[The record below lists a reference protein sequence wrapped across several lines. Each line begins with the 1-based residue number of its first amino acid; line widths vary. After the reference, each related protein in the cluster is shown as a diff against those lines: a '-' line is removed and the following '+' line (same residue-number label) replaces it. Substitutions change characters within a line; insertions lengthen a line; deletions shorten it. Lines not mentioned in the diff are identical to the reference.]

1 MRTISINLVS
11 YRTYLVIMAL
21 LASVVSWAQETT
33 QTFTME
39 ALSQYSDE
47 TGVISEGD
55 GVYVMTKDLEIPAGN
70 TFSISGTSQIKMADG
85 VRLTIDCYADFN
97 PNSALENGDKRVL
110 ITRTDA
116 DAKPQGIFMAY
127 DSETE
132 EVVTFSNIDF
142 EYVGLRNF
150 AVHGFEVRNC
160 TFRYANGALTGS
172 GALGLGTSGAYFYV
186 EDCVFE
192 DNEVP
197 AIGGAA
203 NYSNGLYIEN
213 CRFINNNTQNTNKP
227 QLNLTV
233 GGDMPIVIKNCEI
246 IGTGL
251 NMVGGIAIGNMLSLE
266 GANEVT
272 IDGCLIK
279 DHRYGITGIGPMKMI
294 ISNNE
299 LLDNNHESNP
309 MNGGSGISLAGYGT
323 KLDAVVSGNHIENSL
338 WGITIINCND
348 VNLGQIDNADSPG
361 NNVFVN
367 NGNGG
372 VQYDLYN
379 NQVNPVYAQNNTW
392 SVPEQTAELIET
404 VIFHAFDDSK
414 LGEVIYMPAKDP
426 ASVVS
431 VETQPQQIVQV
442 GENLFASDS
451 QSEISVYDVAGR
463 KVANG
468 IGSVSIENLD
478 SGMFIGVCKGEV
490 LKFVK

>member
-1 MRTISINLVS
+1 MLATARNLVS
-11 YRTYLVIMAL
+11 HRTFLAIIAI
-21 LASVVSWAQETT
+21 LASVTGRAEDAPLN
-33 QTFTME
+33 FTME
-39 ALSQYSDE
+39 ILSQYFEE
-47 TGVISEGD
+47 TGVISEGN
-55 GVYVMTKDLEIPAGN
+55 GVYTMTRDLEIVAGN
-70 TFSISGTSQIKMADG
+70 TFSIAGTSQIKMADG
-85 VRLTIDCYADFN
+85 VRFTFDCYVDFN
-97 PNSALENGDKRVL
+97 PNNGVENGDKRVL

-127 DSETE
+127 DSETD

-160 TFRYANGALTGS
+160 TFRYANGALS
-172 GALGLGTSGAYFYV
+172 SAGALGVGTSGAYFHV
-186 EDCVFE
+186 ENCVFE

-203 NYSNGLYIEN
+203 NYTNGLHVEN
-213 CRFINNNTQNTNKP
+213 CKFINNNTQNTNKP

-233 GGDMPIVIKNCEI
+233 GGDLPVVIKDCEI

-266 GANEVT
+266 GTNEVT
-272 IDGCLIK
+272 IEGCSIK
-279 DHRYGITGIGPMKMI
+279 NHRYGITGIGPMTMVI
-294 ISNNE
+294 RNNE

-348 VNLGQIDNADSPG
+348 VNLGQVDNTDSPG
-361 NNVFVN
+361 NNVFAN
-367 NGNGG
+367 NGNNG

-379 NQVNPVYAQNNTW
+379 NQANPVYAQNNTW

-426 ASVVS
+426 AGIASIA
-431 VETQPQQIVQV
+431 PQSSAIMKI
-442 GENLFASDS
+442 GECLVASDP
-451 QSEISVYDVAGR
+451 QSEIFVYDLAGR
-463 KVANG
+463 KVAAG
-468 IGSVSIENLD
+468 IGSISIDALEQGLF
-478 SGMFIGVCKGEV
+478 MAKCKGETI
-490 LKFVK
+490 KFTK